1 MRISGRGSDISGTV
15 TVPSSKSFSQRCI
28 LYAGFSE
35 TDARIGPLAFSND
48 ENIAIEIVKNCGL
61 NIVISGSYIEISGKF
76 NCPGLIN
83 VGESGTSY
91 RISLGLLAAKG
102 CRTEITGEG
111 LLAARPVRPLVESL
125 ERCGARFEF
134 KPDGFPVIDSGGMD
148 MKTCVIDGSLSSQY
162 VTSLVMASSLKAG
175 QSSIRILG
183 RTVSPDYLKITE
195 ETLELFGVTARKDG
209 DSYTVTRKTRPEK
222 LHIEIEGDFSSAA
235 VMLVLGVLGSDHGIR
250 VRGLGRKSIQGDSVI
265 VKMLADAGSNINW
278 ESGPEGDC
286 IICRK
291 SDLKK
296 ITVDA
301 DRYPDLAVTLSI
313 TGIFSPAGVEILNPG
328 RLRLKES
335 DRLDAIVKMAG
346 RYGSHIDLNDDCL
359 EIHPGN
365 GMKPQDILVESMDHR
380 IIMAEV
386 CAMVLSGS
394 TGLIKFHH
402 EVSKSFPAFFWE
414 LEKLSV
420 DVKP

>member
-1 MRISGRGSDISGTV
+1 MRISGKGSDISGTV

-48 ENIAIEIVKNCGL
+48 ENIALDIIKNCGL
-61 NIVISGSYIEISGKF
+61 NLVISGNYIEISGKF
-76 NCPGLIN
+76 SCPDLIN

-102 CRTEITGEG
+102 CRTEITGDR
-111 LLAARPVRPLVESL
+111 LLAARPIRPLVESL

-134 KPDGFPVIDSGGMD
+134 KPDGFPVMD
-148 MKTCVIDGSLSSQY
+148 TSETSMEECVIDGSLSSQY
-162 VTSLVMASSLKAG
+162 VTSVVMAASLKNDR
-175 QSSIRILG
+175 SRIHVLG

-195 ETLELFGVTARKDG
+195 ESLDLFGVSAKREG
-209 DSYTVTRKTRPEK
+209 DYYILAKRPKPEK

-235 VMLVLGVLGSDHGIR
+235 VMLVFGVLGSAGGI
-250 VRGLGRKSIQGDSVI
+250 VVKGLNRKSIQGDSVI
-265 VKMLADAGSNINW
+265 VKMLADAGADISW
-278 ESGPEGDC
+278 KHDPDGDC
-286 IICRK
+286 IVCRK
-291 SDLKK
+291 SDLRK

-301 DRYPDLAVTLSI
+301 DRYPDLAIALSI
-313 TGIFSPAGVEILNPG
+313 TGIFSPAGVEILNPE

-335 DRLDAIVKMAG
+335 DRLDAIVKMAE
-346 RYGSHIDLNDDCL
+346 RYGSHVELIDGLLKIN
-359 EIHPGN
+359 PGRAIT
-365 GMKPQDILVESMDHR
+365 PSDIIVDSKDHR
-380 IIMAEV
+380 IIMAEA
-386 CAMVLSGS
+386 CAIVLSGS
-394 TGLIKFHH
+394 SGFIKFHD

-420 DVKP
+420 AVNP

>member
-15 TVPSSKSFSQRCI
+15 NVPSSKSFSQRCI

-35 TDARIGPLAFSND
+35 TEARIGPLAFSND
-48 ENIAIEIVKNCGL
+48 ENIAIDIIRNCGL
-61 NIVISGSYIEISGKF
+61 NLVISGKYIDISGKF
-76 NCPGLIN
+76 NCPNLIN

-91 RISLGLLAAKG
+91 RISLGMLAARG
-102 CRTEITGEG
+102 CRTEITGDR
-111 LLAARPVRPLVESL
+111 LLAARPIKPLVESL
-125 ERCGARFEF
+125 ERCGAIFEF
-134 KPDGFPVIDSGGMD
+134 KLDGFPVIDSNGIN
-148 MKTCVIDGSLSSQY
+148 MKNCAIDGSLSSQY
-162 VTSLVMASSLKAG
+162 VTSVVMASSLKAD
-175 QSSIRILG
+175 QSRIHVIG

-195 ETLELFGVTARKDG
+195 ASLELFGVTARRDG
-209 DSYTVTRKTRPEK
+209 DYYTVTRKPKPEK
-222 LHIEIEGDFSSAA
+222 LQIEIEGDFSSAA

-250 VRGLGRKSIQGDSVI
+250 VKGLNIKSIQGDSII
-265 VKMLADAGSNINW
+265 VKMLADAGSHISW
-278 ESGPEGDC
+278 ESGSEGDC
-286 IICRK
+286 IVCRK

-301 DRYPDLAVTLSI
+301 DRYPDLAIALSI
-313 TGIFSPAGVEILNPG
+313 TGIFSPEGVEILNPG

-335 DRLDAIVKMAG
+335 DRLDALVKMAG
-346 RYGSHIDLNDDCL
+346 RYGSNIDLRDDCL
-359 EIHPGN
+359 EIRPGK
-365 GMKPQDILVESMDHR
+365 GIKPSNITVDSMDHR

>member
-15 TVPSSKSFSQRCI
+15 NVPSSKSFSQRCI

-35 TDARIGPLAFSND
+35 TDVRIGPLAFSND
-48 ENIAIEIVKNCGL
+48 ENIAIDIIRNCGL
-61 NIVISGSYIEISGKF
+61 NLVISGSYIDISGKF
-76 NCPGLIN
+76 NCPSLIN

-91 RISLGLLAAKG
+91 RISLGMLAARG
-102 CRTEITGEG
+102 CRTEITGDR
-111 LLAARPVRPLVESL
+111 LLAARPIKPLVESL
-125 ERCGARFEF
+125 ERCGAIFEF
-134 KPDGFPVIDSGGMD
+134 KLDGFPVIDSNGIN
-148 MKTCVIDGSLSSQY
+148 MKNCAIDGSLSSQY
-162 VTSLVMASSLKAG
+162 VTSVVMASSLKAD
-175 QSSIRILG
+175 QSRIHVIG

-195 ETLELFGVTARKDG
+195 ASLELFGVTARRDG
-209 DSYTVTRKTRPEK
+209 DYYTVTRKPRPEK
-222 LHIEIEGDFSSAA
+222 LKIEIEGDFSSAA

-250 VRGLGRKSIQGDSVI
+250 VKGLNRKSIQGDSII
-265 VKMLADAGSNINW
+265 VKMLADAGSHISW
-278 ESGPEGDC
+278 ESDSEGDC
-286 IICRK
+286 IVCRK

-301 DRYPDLAVTLSI
+301 DRYPDLAIALSI
-313 TGIFSPAGVEILNPG
+313 TGIFSPEGVEILNPG

-335 DRLDAIVKMAG
+335 DRLDALVKMAG
-346 RYGSHIDLNDDCL
+346 RYGSHIDLSDDCL
-359 EIHPGN
+359 EIRPGE
-365 GMKPQDILVESMDHR
+365 GIKPSNITVYSKDHR